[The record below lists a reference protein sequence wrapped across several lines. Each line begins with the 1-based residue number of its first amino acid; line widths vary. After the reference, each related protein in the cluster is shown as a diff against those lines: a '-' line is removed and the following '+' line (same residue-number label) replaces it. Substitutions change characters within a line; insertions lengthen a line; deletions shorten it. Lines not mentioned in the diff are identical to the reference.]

1 MVRATTCHVRWA
13 FQFVDDEEFVAR
25 QHMYLLRAGMYLMLT
40 EFLYRMRLI
49 KSRPPQLKQ
58 RSSFPFSPTY
68 TKLDI

>member
-49 KSRPPQLKQ
+49 LRG
-58 RSSFPFSPTY
+58 R
-68 TKLDI
+68 